1 MNCVEKRD
9 LLFSEK
15 ASAAELARAGED
27 FFAQGRLTDALAFFL
42 KAGDEAAIGRVQD
55 VAVEEGDTF
64 LLEQLRLAKRT
75 VDVSVWAKTATHAE
89 RLGKLDF
96 AIRAYR
102 AAGDDAKADAIVE
115 ARAKAS
121 GEAVADDDPSIPGA
135 APIRPASS

>member
-15 ASAAELARAGED
+15 ASAAELSKAGED
-27 FFAQGRLTDALAFFL
+27 FLSQGRLADALSFFL
-42 KAGDEAAIGRVQD
+42 KADDESGIGRVTD
-55 VAVEEGDTF
+55 LAVEEGDTF

-75 VDVSVWAKTATHAE
+75 VDAALWTKTAANAE

-96 AIRAYR
+96 AIRGYR

-115 ARAKAS
+115 ERAKKS
-121 GEAVADDDPSIPGA
+121 GEALPDDPSIPGA